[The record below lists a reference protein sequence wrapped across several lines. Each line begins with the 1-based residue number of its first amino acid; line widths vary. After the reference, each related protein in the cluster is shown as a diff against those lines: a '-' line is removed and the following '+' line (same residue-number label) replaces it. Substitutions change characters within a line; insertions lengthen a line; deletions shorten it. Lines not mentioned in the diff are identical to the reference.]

1 MRSVFIVLLAAT
13 LIASGTC
20 VMLLQLN
27 ASLVMYRFL
36 VSGIFAIGF
45 GLYLLWNEFRPMT
58 GQRRN
63 AEGKKPRRMM

>member
-13 LIASGTC
+13 MIASGTC
-20 VMLLQLN
+20 VMLLQFK

-45 GLYLLWNEFRPMT
+45 GLYLLWNEFLR
-58 GQRRN
+58 
-63 AEGKKPRRMM
+63 